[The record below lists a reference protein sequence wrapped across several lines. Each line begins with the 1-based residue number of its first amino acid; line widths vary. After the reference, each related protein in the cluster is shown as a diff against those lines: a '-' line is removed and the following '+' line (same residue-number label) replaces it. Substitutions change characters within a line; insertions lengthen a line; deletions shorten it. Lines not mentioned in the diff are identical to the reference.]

1 MSKEDNLD
9 NEKDIGNIH
18 LKQQPKQKTRIYLIS
33 REVIF
38 EHLSISQFLLMFTLS
53 VHQNLDIGLEEF
65 FREPMLSDFM
75 VL

>member
-9 NEKDIGNIH
+9 NEKDIGN
-18 LKQQPKQKTRIYLIS
+18 LYADKQEFILSHGKLFLNI
-33 REVIF
+33 
-38 EHLSISQFLLMFTLS
+38 LSISQFLLMFTLS

>member
-9 NEKDIGNIH
+9 NEKDIGN
-18 LKQQPKQKTRIYLIS
+18 LYADKQEFILSHGKLFLNI
-33 REVIF
+33 
-38 EHLSISQFLLMFTLS
+38 LSISQFLLMFTLS

-65 FREPMLSDFM
+65 FREPTSSDFM

>member
-9 NEKDIGNIH
+9 NEKDIGN
-18 LKQQPKQKTRIYLIS
+18 LYANKQEFILSHGKLFLNI
-33 REVIF
+33 
-38 EHLSISQFLLMFTLS
+38 LSISQLLLMFTLS

>member
-9 NEKDIGNIH
+9 NEKDIGNSYAN
-18 LKQQPKQKTRIYLIS
+18 KQEFILSHGKLFLNI
-33 REVIF
+33 
-38 EHLSISQFLLMFTLS
+38 LSISQFLLMFTLS

>member
-9 NEKDIGNIH
+9 KEKDIGN
-18 LKQQPKQKTRIYLIS
+18 LYANKQEFILSHGKLFLNI
-33 REVIF
+33 
-38 EHLSISQFLLMFTLS
+38 LSISQFLLMFTLS

>member
-1 MSKEDNLD
+1 MSKEDKLD
-9 NEKDIGNIH
+9 NEKDIGN
-18 LKQQPKQKTRIYLIS
+18 LYANKQEFILSHGKLFLNI
-33 REVIF
+33 
-38 EHLSISQFLLMFTLS
+38 LSISQFLLMFTLS

>member
-9 NEKDIGNIH
+9 KEKDIGN
-18 LKQQPKQKTRIYLIS
+18 LYANKQEFILSHGKLFLNI
-33 REVIF
+33 
-38 EHLSISQFLLMFTLS
+38 LSISQFLLMFTLS

-65 FREPMLSDFM
+65 FREPMSSDFM

>member
-9 NEKDIGNIH
+9 NEKDIGN
-18 LKQQPKQKTRIYLIS
+18 LYANKQEFILSHGKLFLNI
-33 REVIF
+33 
-38 EHLSISQFLLMFTLS
+38 LSISQFLLMFTLS
-53 VHQNLDIGLEEF
+53 VHQNLDIGLEEV

>member
-9 NEKDIGNIH
+9 NEKDIGN
-18 LKQQPKQKTRIYLIS
+18 LYANKQEFILSHGKLFLNI
-33 REVIF
+33 
-38 EHLSISQFLLMFTLS
+38 LSISQFLLMFTLS

>member
-9 NEKDIGNIH
+9 NEKDIGN
-18 LKQQPKQKTRIYLIS
+18 LYANKQEFILSHGKLFLNI
-33 REVIF
+33 
-38 EHLSISQFLLMFTLS
+38 LSISQFLLMFTLS

-65 FREPMLSDFM
+65 FREPMSSDFM

>member
-9 NEKDIGNIH
+9 NEKDIGN
-18 LKQQPKQKTRIYLIS
+18 LYANKQEFIWSHGKLFLNI
-33 REVIF
+33 
-38 EHLSISQFLLMFTLS
+38 LSISQFLLMFTLS